1 VTELGFWLADFQ
13 MRIFPEDELKL
24 LELAGKGFAFAL
36 EHLVFFPDLL

>member
-1 VTELGFWLADFQ
+1 VTELGFWFADFQ

-24 LELAGKGFAFAL
+24 LEFAGKGFAFAL